1 MGERCRTLDPQDAL
15 LTCFI
20 RAAVFSQAVWPQLR
34 VCHRQARSFF
44 CSGEGC
50 ISRAHMFQESRGLM
64 RKLVPGAVMSRGP
77 EKVRLGLEYAV
88 KSLKGVTSVSSK
100 PPEQ

>member
-1 MGERCRTLDPQDAL
+1 
-15 LTCFI
+15 
-20 RAAVFSQAVWPQLR
+20 
-34 VCHRQARSFF
+34 
-44 CSGEGC
+44 
-50 ISRAHMFQESRGLM
+50 M